1 MPDKYRFDTLA
12 VHAGQKA
19 DPITGAS
26 AVPIYSTA
34 AFVFATADDAA
45 DAFALRKP
53 ANIYTRIM
61 NPTNGAF
68 EERINA
74 LEGGIGAVAA
84 SSGQAAIMLAIFN
97 LAGAGDEIISSASL
111 YGGTVNL
118 FGPSFSKL
126 GITVKQV
133 DPSDPENFRKAITPK
148 TKAIYGETIGNPGLD
163 VLDIDAVAA
172 IAHEAGVPLIMDN
185 TFASPA
191 LCRPFEHGCDIIIHS
206 ATKYISGHGTTI
218 AGVVVDSGKFDWRGS
233 KRFPWL
239 TEPDPSYHDAVLV
252 DDFGEA
258 AYIARA
264 RLQALR
270 DYGPC
275 ISPFASFILLLGLET
290 LSLRME
296 RHSTNARLVA
306 EYLAG
311 HPGVAWVNYPGLP
324 GRPRPDLDKKY
335 LPRGAGGIL
344 CFGLKGGVEAAKA
357 FQSSC
362 KVFGLMPNVGDAR
375 SLVIHPATTTH
386 AQLKPEARIKAGA
399 PDDLIRL
406 SVGLEDPADLIDDLA
421 QALKAAERA
430 AKAAGTTAAAGAGA
444 GAGAGA
450 EAEA

>member
-1 MPDKYRFDTLA
+1 MADEHRFGFSTRQL
-12 VHAGQKA
+12 HAGQVP
-19 DPITGAS
+19 DPTTGS
-26 AVPIYSTA
+26 RAVPIYQTTSYQFRDTEHA
-34 AFVFATADDAA
+34 ANL
-45 DAFALRKP
+45 FALKEP
-53 ANIYTRIM
+53 GNIYTRIM

-68 EERINA
+68 EDRINA
-74 LEGGIGAVAA
+74 LEGGVGALAT
-84 SSGQAAIMLAIFN
+84 SSGQAAVTLAILN
-97 LAGAGDEIISSASL
+97 IAGAGDEIVSSASL

-118 FGPSFSKL
+118 FGPTFSKI
-126 GITVKQV
+126 GVTVKNV
-133 DPSDPENFRKAITPK
+133 DPSDPENFRKAITSK
-148 TKAIYGETIGNPGLD
+148 TKAIYAETIGNPGLD
-163 VLDIDAVAA
+163 VLDIEAVAA
-172 IAHEAGVPLIMDN
+172 VAHEAGVPLIMDN

-191 LCRPFEHGCDIIIHS
+191 LCRPFEHGCDIVIHS

-233 KRFPWL
+233 RRFPWL
-239 TEPDPSYHDAVLV
+239 TEPDPSYHDAVLI

-258 AYIARA
+258 AYIVRA
-264 RLQALR
+264 RVQGLR

-275 ISPFASFILLLGLET
+275 LSPFASFILLLGLET

-335 LPRGAGGIL
+335 LPSGAGGIL
-344 CFGLKGGVEAAKA
+344 TFGVKGGLEAAKA
-357 FQSSC
+357 FQASC

-375 SLVIHPATTTH
+375 SMIIHPATTTH

-399 PDDLIRL
+399 PDDLIRV

-421 QALKAAERA
+421 QALKAAEKA
-430 AKAAGTTAAAGAGA
+430 TPAAGTTAAGAGA
-444 GAGAGA
+444 K
-450 EAEA
+450 